1 MFFRTVPSANTLV
14 RWVNEIAFASIVQA
28 RPSPPLADR
37 FIFGAAPIDY
47 GPVLLLKPFGFHLA
61 MDTLLSGDCL
71 LRPTTHYRRERR
83 KGTNQLALWDDEPAP
98 AFWQRRYYDFNVFRE
113 RKHIE
118 ELRYIHRNPV
128 KRGLVRS
135 PELWRWSS
143 FRYYWLGEKGP
154 VKIGDRQTHP
164 LQAKG

>member
-1 MFFRTVPSANTLV
+1 MRTPSPPYCRLDLA
-14 RWVNEIAFASIVQA
+14 
-28 RPSPPLADR
+28 PPLADR

-118 ELRYIHRNPV
+118 KLRHVHRNPV
-128 KRGLVRS
+128 KRGLSRS
-135 PELWRWSS
+135 RSCGGGAAFGTIGWEK
-143 FRYYWLGEKGP
+143 KGP
-154 VKIGDRQTHP
+154 LRSEGDKPTLCKQRVDW
-164 LQAKG
+164 